1 MEMLQTPYFVIDEAV
16 LQNYYDM
23 LTGSLRE
30 NWNNYLVGYSFKTN
44 SLPWLVSFVKKN
56 GAFAEVVSEDEYLL
70 ARRLGYENREIIY
83 NGPYKSES
91 SFREV
96 LLAGGY
102 VNLDSRLEI
111 SWLTRLASEYPEQTF
126 SVGIRAN
133 FDLEK
138 MWENRLYMPDPK
150 AAEEA
155 EAFLAEAMARK
166 DSVGGVAECVITG
179 LPAGIGE
186 PVFDK
191 LDACLAKAVL
201 SIGGVKGFEVGDG
214 FRAAKALG
222 SENNDPFRL
231 DKAGRAETG
240 TNHAGGILGGI
251 SDGAPVVFRAAIKP
265 TPSIASVQQTVT
277 RDGKE
282 QELEIKGRHDPI
294 IVPRAVVVVEAMAAL
309 TVADLL
315 LTGMM
320 SRMEWVHKI
329 YGGPYEDRDGK

>member
-138 MWENRLYMPDPK
+138 MCPGETTMGEISGRFGFCYESGK
-150 AAEEA
+150 FA
-155 EAFLAEAMARK
+155 EALGLIRELHN
-166 DSVGGVAECVITG
+166 VTVAG
-179 LPAGIGE
+179 LHLHSSSKSRSCNI
-186 PVFDK
+186 
-191 LDACLAKAVL
+191 C
-201 SIGGVKGFEVGDG
+201 
-214 FRAAKALG
+214 R
-222 SENNDPFRL
+222 
-231 DKAGRAETG
+231 
-240 TNHAGGILGGI
+240 
-251 SDGAPVVFRAAIKP
+251 
-265 TPSIASVQQTVT
+265 SIATMACQIP
-277 RDGKE
+277 KE
-282 QELEIKGRHDPI
+282 FQLS
-294 IVPRAVVVVEAMAAL
+294 L
-309 TVADLL
+309 
-315 LTGMM
+315 
-320 SRMEWVHKI
+320 S
-329 YGGPYEDRDGK
+329 